1 MHIKGIVFLLLIH
14 CCSVL
19 FIFSS
24 LVHKVLIISS
34 LISQKKHDNLLNWL
48 KEEKE
53 KADQSGIVS

>member
-1 MHIKGIVFLLLIH
+1 MLLIH

-24 LVHKVLIISS
+24 LVHKVLLINS
-34 LISQKKHDNLLNWL
+34 LISQKKHGNLLNWL
-48 KEEKE
+48 KEGKK